1 MKALIWLVVLFAGAA
16 AVAVLTHSYPG
27 NVFIIIGDELRR
39 VSLNTFILTTVVFVV
54 VLYLLL
60 SLLGRVVS
68 IPGGMRRYGKRRRS
82 AKVADALNEAGQA
95 FFEGRFQKAQTEA
108 EKVLKNKEC
117 GDAAPLALMLAA
129 YSAEQTNDD
138 TAKQGYLQRLAAL
151 PESMQLSRYLLE
163 AESALERYDYE
174 AAQTSIDAARKL
186 NPGLTRLLQ
195 LELRMAVDQ
204 KDAMKVLR
212 LTEQLAKAGALSATE
227 LQQYQWVAYRQ
238 LLAQCHDVKALK
250 ACLKR
255 IPEADQK
262 GGLSVE
268 IAERFQQLGL
278 YAQAAKWAKANYPLK
293 RDVALLNVLFESSA
307 NLSDK
312 EQQQAFEAADGWLK
326 TYREDTDLL
335 LALGEAAYQRQLW
348 GKAQSY
354 LEASL
359 SQHPSIQA
367 HLALAKVFKATEQ
380 KALAEQ
386 HQAAALALVEQAG
399 SWDEA

>member
-60 SLLGRVVS
+60 SLLGRMVS
-68 IPGGMRRYGKRRRS
+68 IPGGMRRYGQRRRS

-95 FFEGRFQKAQTEA
+95 FFEGRFQKAQSEA

-138 TAKQGYLQRLAAL
+138 AAKQGYLQRLATL

-212 LTEQLAKAGALSATE
+212 LTEQLGKAGALSATE

-238 LLAQCHDVKALK
+238 LLAQCHDAKALK
-250 ACLKR
+250 TCLKR

-278 YAQAAKWAKANYPLK
+278 YAQAAKWAKTHYPLK

-307 NLSDK
+307 SLSDK

>member
-54 VLYLLL
+54 VLFLLL
-60 SLLGRVVS
+60 SLLGRMVS
-68 IPGGMRRYGKRRRS
+68 IPGGMRRYGQRRRS

-95 FFEGRFQKAQTEA
+95 FFEGRFQKAQSEA

-138 TAKQGYLQRLAAL
+138 AAKQGYLQRLATL

-174 AAQTSIDAARKL
+174 AAQISIDAARKL

-212 LTEQLAKAGALSATE
+212 LTEQLGKAGALSATE

-238 LLAQCHDVKALK
+238 LLAQCHDAKALK
-250 ACLKR
+250 ICLKR

-278 YAQAAKWAKANYPLK
+278 YAQAAKWAKTHYPLN

-307 NLSDK
+307 SLSDK

>member
-54 VLYLLL
+54 VLFLLL
-60 SLLGRVVS
+60 SLLGRMVS
-68 IPGGMRRYGKRRRS
+68 IPGGMRRYGQRRRS

-95 FFEGRFQKAQTEA
+95 FFEGRFQKAQSEA

-138 TAKQGYLQRLAAL
+138 AAKQGYLQRLAAL

-174 AAQTSIDAARKL
+174 AAQISIDAARKL

-212 LTEQLAKAGALSATE
+212 LTEQLGKAGALSATE
-227 LQQYQWVAYRQ
+227 LQQY
-238 LLAQCHDVKALK
+238 
-250 ACLKR
+250 
-255 IPEADQK
+255 
-262 GGLSVE
+262 
-268 IAERFQQLGL
+268 
-278 YAQAAKWAKANYPLK
+278 
-293 RDVALLNVLFESSA
+293 
-307 NLSDK
+307 
-312 EQQQAFEAADGWLK
+312 
-326 TYREDTDLL
+326 
-335 LALGEAAYQRQLW
+335 
-348 GKAQSY
+348 
-354 LEASL
+354 
-359 SQHPSIQA
+359 
-367 HLALAKVFKATEQ
+367 
-380 KALAEQ
+380 
-386 HQAAALALVEQAG
+386 
-399 SWDEA
+399 

>member
-60 SLLGRVVS
+60 SLLGRMVS
-68 IPGGMRRYGKRRRS
+68 IPGGMRRYGQRRRS

-95 FFEGRFQKAQTEA
+95 FFEGRFQKAQSEA

-138 TAKQGYLQRLAAL
+138 AAKQGYLQRLAAL

-163 AESALERYDYE
+163 AESALERCDYE
-174 AAQTSIDAARKL
+174 AAQISIDAARKL

-212 LTEQLAKAGALSATE
+212 LTEQLGKAGALSATE

-238 LLAQCHDVKALK
+238 LLAQCHDAKALK
-250 ACLKR
+250 TCLKR

-278 YAQAAKWAKANYPLK
+278 YAQAAKWAKTHYPLK

-307 NLSDK
+307 SLSDK

>member
-27 NVFIIIGDELRR
+27 NVFIIMGDELRR
-39 VSLNTFILTTVVFVV
+39 ISLNTFILSTVVFVV
-54 VLYLLL
+54 VLYLLMT
-60 SLLGRVVS
+60 LLGRMVS

-108 EKVLKNKEC
+108 DKVLKNKEC

-212 LTEQLAKAGALSATE
+212 LTEQLAKAGALSTTE

-238 LLAQCHDVKALK
+238 LLAQCHDAKALK
-250 ACLKR
+250 TCLKR
-255 IPEADQK
+255 IPDADQK

-380 KALAEQ
+380 NTLAEQ
-386 HQAAALALVEQAG
+386 HQAAALALVEQAT
-399 SWDEA
+399 

>member
-129 YSAEQTNDD
+129 YSAEQINDD

-238 LLAQCHDVKALK
+238 LLAQCHDAKALK
-250 ACLKR
+250 TCLKR

-278 YAQAAKWAKANYPLK
+278 YAQAAKWAKANYPFK

>member
-54 VLYLLL
+54 VLFLLL
-60 SLLGRVVS
+60 SLLGRMVS
-68 IPGGMRRYGKRRRS
+68 IPGGMRRYGQRRRS

-95 FFEGRFQKAQTEA
+95 FFEGRFQKAQSEA

-138 TAKQGYLQRLAAL
+138 AAKQGYLQRLAAL

-212 LTEQLAKAGALSATE
+212 LTEQLGKAGALSATE

-238 LLAQCHDVKALK
+238 LLAQCHDAKALK
-250 ACLKR
+250 TCLKR

-278 YAQAAKWAKANYPLK
+278 YAHAAKLAKTHYPLN

-307 NLSDK
+307 SLSDK

>member
-60 SLLGRVVS
+60 SLLGRMVS
-68 IPGGMRRYGKRRRS
+68 IPGGMRRYGQRRRS

-95 FFEGRFQKAQTEA
+95 FFEGRFQKAQSEA

-138 TAKQGYLQRLAAL
+138 AAKQGYLQRLATL

-212 LTEQLAKAGALSATE
+212 LTEQLGKAGALSATE

-238 LLAQCHDVKALK
+238 LLAQCHDAKALK
-250 ACLKR
+250 ICLKR

-278 YAQAAKWAKANYPLK
+278 YAQAAKWAKTHYPLN

-307 NLSDK
+307 SLSDK

>member
-54 VLYLLL
+54 VLFLLL
-60 SLLGRVVS
+60 SLLGRMVS
-68 IPGGMRRYGKRRRS
+68 IPGGMRRYGQRRRS

-95 FFEGRFQKAQTEA
+95 FFEGRFQKAQSEA

-138 TAKQGYLQRLAAL
+138 AAKQGYLQRLATL

-212 LTEQLAKAGALSATE
+212 LTEQLGKAGALSATE

-238 LLAQCHDVKALK
+238 LLAQCHDAKALK
-250 ACLKR
+250 TCLKR

-278 YAQAAKWAKANYPLK
+278 YAQAAKWAKTHYPLN

-307 NLSDK
+307 SLSDK

>member
-238 LLAQCHDVKALK
+238 LLAQCHDAKALK
-250 ACLKR
+250 TCLKR

-268 IAERFQQLGL
+268 IAERIQQLGL

>member
-54 VLYLLL
+54 VLFLLL
-60 SLLGRVVS
+60 SLLGRMVS
-68 IPGGMRRYGKRRRS
+68 IPGGMRRYGQRRRS

-95 FFEGRFQKAQTEA
+95 FFEGRFQKAQSEA

-138 TAKQGYLQRLAAL
+138 AAKQGYLQRLAAL

-174 AAQTSIDAARKL
+174 AAQISIDAARKL

-212 LTEQLAKAGALSATE
+212 LTEQLGKAGALSATE

-238 LLAQCHDVKALK
+238 LLAQCHDAKALK
-250 ACLKR
+250 ICLKR

-278 YAQAAKWAKANYPLK
+278 YAQAAKWAKTHYPLK

-307 NLSDK
+307 SLSDK

>member
-1 MKALIWLVVLFAGAA
+1 M
-16 AVAVLTHSYPG
+16 
-27 NVFIIIGDELRR
+27 
-39 VSLNTFILTTVVFVV
+39 
-54 VLYLLL
+54 
-60 SLLGRVVS
+60 
-68 IPGGMRRYGKRRRS
+68 
-82 AKVADALNEAGQA
+82 
-95 FFEGRFQKAQTEA
+95 
-108 EKVLKNKEC
+108 KNKEC

-138 TAKQGYLQRLAAL
+138 AAKQGYLQRLAAL

-212 LTEQLAKAGALSATE
+212 LTEQLGKAGALSATE

-238 LLAQCHDVKALK
+238 LLAQCHDAKALK
-250 ACLKR
+250 ICLKR

-278 YAQAAKWAKANYPLK
+278 YAQAAKWAKTHYPLK

-307 NLSDK
+307 SLSDK

>member
-1 MKALIWLVVLFAGAA
+1 MKALIWLVVLFAAAA

-238 LLAQCHDVKALK
+238 LLAQCHDAKALK
-250 ACLKR
+250 TCLKR

>member
-27 NVFIIIGDELRR
+27 NVFIIMGDELRR
-39 VSLNTFILTTVVFVV
+39 ISLNTFILSTVVFVV
-54 VLYLLL
+54 VLYLLMT
-60 SLLGRVVS
+60 LLGRMVS

-108 EKVLKNKEC
+108 DKVLKNKEC

-238 LLAQCHDVKALK
+238 LLAQCHDAKALK
-250 ACLKR
+250 TCLKR

-359 SQHPSIQA
+359 SQQPSIQA

>member
-238 LLAQCHDVKALK
+238 LLAQCHDAKALK
-250 ACLKR
+250 TCLKR

-335 LALGEAAYQRQLW
+335 LALGEAAYQRKLW

>member
-129 YSAEQTNDD
+129 YSAEQINDD

-238 LLAQCHDVKALK
+238 LLAQCHDAKALK
-250 ACLKR
+250 TCLKR

>member
-129 YSAEQTNDD
+129 YSAEQINDD

-227 LQQYQWVAYRQ
+227 LQQYQWVADRQ
-238 LLAQCHDVKALK
+238 LLAQCHDAKALK

>member
-54 VLYLLL
+54 VLFLLL
-60 SLLGRVVS
+60 SLLGRMVS
-68 IPGGMRRYGKRRRS
+68 IPGGMRRYGQRRRS

-95 FFEGRFQKAQTEA
+95 FFEGRFQKAQSEA

-138 TAKQGYLQRLAAL
+138 AAKQGYLQRLAAL

-174 AAQTSIDAARKL
+174 AAQISIDAARKL

-212 LTEQLAKAGALSATE
+212 LTEQLGKAGALSATE

-238 LLAQCHDVKALK
+238 LLAQCHDAKALK
-250 ACLKR
+250 TCLKR

-278 YAQAAKWAKANYPLK
+278 YAQAAKWAKTHYPLN

-307 NLSDK
+307 SLSDK

>member
-54 VLYLLL
+54 VLFLLL
-60 SLLGRVVS
+60 SLLGRMVS
-68 IPGGMRRYGKRRRS
+68 IPGGMRRYGQRRRS

-95 FFEGRFQKAQTEA
+95 FFEGRFQKAQSEA

-138 TAKQGYLQRLAAL
+138 AAKQGYLQRLAAL

-163 AESALERYDYE
+163 AESALERCDYE
-174 AAQTSIDAARKL
+174 AAQISIDAARKL

-212 LTEQLAKAGALSATE
+212 LTEQLGKAGALSATE

-238 LLAQCHDVKALK
+238 LLAQCHDAKALK
-250 ACLKR
+250 TCLKR

-278 YAQAAKWAKANYPLK
+278 YAQAAKWAKTHYPLK

-307 NLSDK
+307 SLSDK

>member
-54 VLYLLL
+54 VLFLLL
-60 SLLGRVVS
+60 SLLGRMVS
-68 IPGGMRRYGKRRRS
+68 IPGGMRRYGQRRRS

-95 FFEGRFQKAQTEA
+95 FFEGRFQKAQSEA

-138 TAKQGYLQRLAAL
+138 AAKQGYLQRLAAL

-212 LTEQLAKAGALSATE
+212 LTEQLGKAGALSATE

-238 LLAQCHDVKALK
+238 LLAQCHDAKALK
-250 ACLKR
+250 ICLKR

-278 YAQAAKWAKANYPLK
+278 YAQAAKWAKTHYPLK

-307 NLSDK
+307 SLSDK

-359 SQHPSIQA
+359 SQQPSIQA

>member
-60 SLLGRVVS
+60 SLLGRMVS
-68 IPGGMRRYGKRRRS
+68 IPGGMRRYGQRRRS

-95 FFEGRFQKAQTEA
+95 FFEGRFQKAQSEA

-138 TAKQGYLQRLAAL
+138 AAKQGYLQRLAAL

-174 AAQTSIDAARKL
+174 AAQISIDAARKL

-212 LTEQLAKAGALSATE
+212 LTEQLGKAGALSATE

-238 LLAQCHDVKALK
+238 LLAQCHDAKALK
-250 ACLKR
+250 TCLKR

-278 YAQAAKWAKANYPLK
+278 YAQAAKWAKTHYPLK

-307 NLSDK
+307 SLSDK

>member
-60 SLLGRVVS
+60 SLLGRMVS
-68 IPGGMRRYGKRRRS
+68 IPGGMRRYGQRRRS

-95 FFEGRFQKAQTEA
+95 FFEGRFQKAQSEA

-138 TAKQGYLQRLAAL
+138 AAKQGYLQRLAAL

-163 AESALERYDYE
+163 AESAVERYDYE

-212 LTEQLAKAGALSATE
+212 LTEQLGKAGALSATE

-238 LLAQCHDVKALK
+238 LLAQCHDAKALK
-250 ACLKR
+250 TCLKR

-278 YAQAAKWAKANYPLK
+278 YAQAAKWAKTHYPLK

-307 NLSDK
+307 SLSDK

>member
-54 VLYLLL
+54 VLFLLL
-60 SLLGRVVS
+60 SLLGRMVS
-68 IPGGMRRYGKRRRS
+68 IPGGMRRYGQRRRS

-95 FFEGRFQKAQTEA
+95 FFEGRFQKAQSEA

-138 TAKQGYLQRLAAL
+138 AAKQGYLQRLAAL

-174 AAQTSIDAARKL
+174 ATQTSIDAARKL

-212 LTEQLAKAGALSATE
+212 LTEQLGKAGALSATE

-238 LLAQCHDVKALK
+238 LLAQCHDAKALK
-250 ACLKR
+250 TCLKR

-278 YAQAAKWAKANYPLK
+278 YAQAAKWAKTHYPLK

-307 NLSDK
+307 SLSDK

>member
-238 LLAQCHDVKALK
+238 LLAQCHDAKALK
-250 ACLKR
+250 TCLKR

-359 SQHPSIQA
+359 SQQPSIQA

>member
-27 NVFIIIGDELRR
+27 NVFIIMGDELRR
-39 VSLNTFILTTVVFVV
+39 ISLNTFILSTVVFVV
-54 VLYLLL
+54 VLYLLMT
-60 SLLGRVVS
+60 LLGRVVS

-108 EKVLKNKEC
+108 DKVLKNKEC

-238 LLAQCHDVKALK
+238 LLAQCHDAKALK
-250 ACLKR
+250 TCLKR

>member
-1 MKALIWLVVLFAGAA
+1 MKALIWVVVLFAGAA

-238 LLAQCHDVKALK
+238 LLAQCHDAKALK
-250 ACLKR
+250 TCLKR

>member
-238 LLAQCHDVKALK
+238 LLAQCHDAKALK
-250 ACLKR
+250 TCLKR

-359 SQHPSIQA
+359 SQQPSIQA

-386 HQAAALALVEQAG
+386 HQAAALTLVEQAG

>member
-238 LLAQCHDVKALK
+238 LLAQCHDAKALK
-250 ACLKR
+250 TCLKR

>member
-238 LLAQCHDVKALK
+238 LLAQCHDAKALK
-250 ACLKR
+250 TCLKR

-386 HQAAALALVEQAG
+386 HQAAALGLVELAG

>member
-54 VLYLLL
+54 VLFLLL
-60 SLLGRVVS
+60 SLLGRMVS
-68 IPGGMRRYGKRRRS
+68 IPGGMRRYGQRRRS

-95 FFEGRFQKAQTEA
+95 FFEGRFQKAQSEA

-138 TAKQGYLQRLAAL
+138 AAKQGYLQRLAAL

-212 LTEQLAKAGALSATE
+212 LTEQLGKAGALSATE

-238 LLAQCHDVKALK
+238 LLAQCHDAKALK
-250 ACLKR
+250 TCLKR

-278 YAQAAKWAKANYPLK
+278 YAQAAKWAKTHYPLN

-307 NLSDK
+307 SLSDK

>member
-54 VLYLLL
+54 VLFLLL
-60 SLLGRVVS
+60 YLLGRMVS
-68 IPGGMRRYGKRRRS
+68 IPGGMRRYGQRRRS

-95 FFEGRFQKAQTEA
+95 FFEGRFQKAQSEA

-138 TAKQGYLQRLAAL
+138 AAKQGYLQRLAAL

-212 LTEQLAKAGALSATE
+212 LTEQLGKAGALSATE

-238 LLAQCHDVKALK
+238 LLAQCHDAKALK
-250 ACLKR
+250 ICLKR

-278 YAQAAKWAKANYPLK
+278 YAQAAKWAKTHYPLK

-307 NLSDK
+307 SLSDK

>member
-129 YSAEQTNDD
+129 YSAEQINDD

-238 LLAQCHDVKALK
+238 LLAQCHDAKALK

>member
-1 MKALIWLVVLFAGAA
+1 MKALSWLVVLFAGAA

-54 VLYLLL
+54 VLFLLL
-60 SLLGRVVS
+60 SLLGRMVS
-68 IPGGMRRYGKRRRS
+68 IPGGMRRYGQRRRS

-95 FFEGRFQKAQTEA
+95 FFEGRFQKAQSEA

-138 TAKQGYLQRLAAL
+138 AAKQGYLQRLAAL

-212 LTEQLAKAGALSATE
+212 LTEQLGKAGALSATE

-238 LLAQCHDVKALK
+238 LLAQCHDAKALK
-250 ACLKR
+250 TCLKR

-278 YAQAAKWAKANYPLK
+278 YAQAAKWAKTHYPLK

-307 NLSDK
+307 SLSDK

>member
-27 NVFIIIGDELRR
+27 NVFIIMGDELRR
-39 VSLNTFILTTVVFVV
+39 ISLNTFILSTVVFVV
-54 VLYLLL
+54 VLYLLMT
-60 SLLGRVVS
+60 LLGRVVS

-108 EKVLKNKEC
+108 DKVLKNKEC

-212 LTEQLAKAGALSATE
+212 LTEQLAKAGALSTTE

-238 LLAQCHDVKALK
+238 LLAQCHDAKALK
-250 ACLKR
+250 TCLKR
-255 IPEADQK
+255 IPDADQK

-278 YAQAAKWAKANYPLK
+278 YAQAAKWAKASYPLK
-293 RDVALLNVLFESSA
+293 RDVALLNVLFESST

-380 KALAEQ
+380 NALAEQ

>member
-60 SLLGRVVS
+60 SLLGRMVS
-68 IPGGMRRYGKRRRS
+68 IPGGMRRYGQRRRS

-95 FFEGRFQKAQTEA
+95 FFEGRFQKAQSEA

-138 TAKQGYLQRLAAL
+138 AAKQGYLQRLAAL

-212 LTEQLAKAGALSATE
+212 LTEQLGKAGALSATE

-238 LLAQCHDVKALK
+238 LLAQCHDAKALK
-250 ACLKR
+250 TCLKR

-278 YAQAAKWAKANYPLK
+278 YAQAAKWAKTHYPLN

-307 NLSDK
+307 SLSDK

>member
-238 LLAQCHDVKALK
+238 LLAQCHDAKALK
-250 ACLKR
+250 TCLKR

-367 HLALAKVFKATEQ
+367 HLALVKVFKATEQ

>member
-238 LLAQCHDVKALK
+238 LLAQCHDAKALK

>member
-174 AAQTSIDAARKL
+174 AAQTSINAARKL

-278 YAQAAKWAKANYPLK
+278 YSQAAKWAKANYPLK